1 MEICAIRYEMEISQR
16 VNLKKENRFAFFSI
30 NFNSII
36 DDFTYIYIYLQK
48 SHIST
53 LTGG

>member
-36 DDFTYIYIYLQK
+36 DDFIYIYLQK